1 MNTNSNTYTF
11 IFAIVLVT
19 IVAGLLA
26 FTAIKLKPLQ
36 EDNIRN
42 EKMQSILT
50 SIGVNESRDHAGKVF
65 NQYIK
70 QQLALKIDGTI
81 DSEVDAFTI
90 NLKNEIKKDP
100 KEQRYPLYIAE
111 NQGKKM
117 YIVPLFGKGLW
128 DDIWGYIA
136 LDDDKN
142 TIVGAVF
149 DHKGETPGL
158 GAEIR
163 EGWFEK
169 QFTGKKMFTNPD
181 DFTINN
187 FVSVYTVKGGAKP
200 DDIHGVNAISGGTV
214 TSTKLSKMIKER
226 MQRYLPYFQKNK

>member
-1 MNTNSNTYTF
+1 MNTNSNAYTF

-26 FTAIKLKPLQ
+26 FTAIKLKPRQ
-36 EDNIRN
+36 EENVRN

-50 SIGVNESRDHAGKVF
+50 SIGVDEARDHAGKVF
-65 NQYIK
+65 DTYIK
-70 QQLALKIDGTI
+70 KQLALKSDGTV
-81 DSEVDAFTI
+81 DPDVDAFSI

-100 KEQRYPLYIAE
+100 DEQRYPLYIAD
-111 NQGKKM
+111 NNGKKL

-136 LDDDKN
+136 LDSDMN

-163 EGWFEK
+163 EDWFEK
-169 QFTGKKMFTNPD
+169 QFTGKKIFSKPD
-181 DFTINN
+181 DFTTNN
-187 FVSVYTVKGGAKP
+187 FVCVHTVKGGAKAG
-200 DDIHGVNAISGGTV
+200 DEHGVDAISGGTV
-214 TSTKLSKMIKER
+214 TSTKLSQMIKER
-226 MQRYLPYFQKNK
+226 MKHYLAYFQKNK